1 MCLCFLYLQNG
12 PFRISR
18 TSTQVD
24 RNQMVLAKL
33 LVGTF
38 WYTLRMPLIWILQPE
53 SITTS

>member
-33 LVGTF
+33 LVETF